1 MKQQPDYDYIL
12 KDIPVFSG
20 LSPKQHAYVKQKARF
35 LEFKKGQVIYK
46 EGAAPSFYY
55 CVIRGRVAVS
65 TQDRYGKQTI
75 LEHLHRGKYFGVI
88 SSLTG
93 EPHSVTA
100 KAINDALLLAIN
112 KDDFEMV
119 LRKVPQLAIELGR
132 VLSRRLKHK
141 DFNQKIVFESTII
154 SVLSSYPQAGKTVY
168 ASNLAFGISR
178 EAHKRVIILDIC
190 PPKKIH
196 RLPRVLGMRGAYRVF
211 NLSSKI
217 VSAAQFKEYILKDS
231 FGIDL
236 MYMTYAHDDPLWQNA
251 VVEILSRLVNEYH
264 YCIIDLPTTREQTV
278 LNILNQAD
286 IIHILTSSRT
296 LDLRSTRNLLNT
308 LDEDFHFPEQK
319 IKIVLN
325 ATRQKCIA
333 SEDTLKLLGHD
344 IYASLPRIEA
354 RASGRVVIEDPQSPY
369 SKVMRRIARQEGD
382 CLVGLALGVGAAYGL
397 CHIGVLKVLEEEKI
411 PIDVIS
417 GASIGSVIASLWA
430 TGRSS
435 AEILHITQEF
445 RQPQYI
451 LNLLDFTLPL
461 QGFIKGNKLYSF
473 LKKYLGNMTFY
484 DVRIPLKIVASDVKR
499 RESLVLERGSLVDA
513 IMASCSMPGIFM
525 PFKMKGQM
533 LFDGGVLSP
542 LPTEPLIEMGVK
554 RIIAVNVTP
563 SREDIKRQYDAVKDD
578 IDGDTTTVHGREWF
592 DLKRYFKEKFKTN
605 ILDFIF
611 SSFEIMQSEVAQKE
625 AQLADVVLHPNLSG
639 LHWLALHKSDAFAKR
654 GEEEARSHI
663 DMIKQLIS

>member
-1 MKQQPDYDYIL
+1 MKRQTNYDYIL
-12 KDIPVFSG
+12 KEIPIFAT
-20 LSPKQHAYVKQKARF
+20 LSPKQQAYIKQKAKF

-46 EGAAPSFYY
+46 EGASPSFFY
-55 CVIRGRVAVS
+55 CIIRGRIAVS
-65 TQDRYGKQTI
+65 TQDRYGKQTT

-93 EPHSVTA
+93 ELHSVTA
-100 KAINDALLLAIN
+100 RAINDALLLAIN
-112 KDDFEMV
+112 KDDFEAA

-132 VLSRRLKHK
+132 ALSRRLKHK

-190 PPKKIH
+190 PPEKIH
-196 RLPRVLGMRGAYRVF
+196 RLPRVLGMRGAYRVC
-211 NLSSKI
+211 NLSSRI
-217 VSAAQFKEYILKDS
+217 VSTSQFKEYILKDN

-236 MYMTYAHDDPLWQNA
+236 MYMTYAHDDDLWQKS

-264 YCIIDLPTTREQTV
+264 YVIIDLPTTREQAV

-286 IIHILTSSRT
+286 IIHILTSPRAI
-296 LDLRSTRNLLNT
+296 DVRSTRILLKT
-308 LDEDFHFPEQK
+308 LDEEFHFPEQK

-325 ATRQKCIA
+325 TARQA
-333 SEDTLKLLGHD
+333 RVTPEDTLKLLGHD
-344 IYASLPRIEA
+344 IYASLPRIET
-354 RASGRVVIEDPQSPY
+354 RASGRVVLENPQSPY

-397 CHIGVLKVLEEEKI
+397 CHIGVLKVLEDEKI

-435 AEILHITQEF
+435 AEILRITQEF
-445 RQPQYI
+445 SQPQYI
-451 LNLLDFTLPL
+451 FNLLDFTLPL
-461 QGFIKGNKLYSF
+461 QGFIKGNKLYGF

-563 SREDIKRQYDAVKDD
+563 SRDDIKRQYEEAKDD
-578 IDGDTTTVHGREWF
+578 INDDTTTVHAREWF
-592 DLKRYFKEKFKTN
+592 DLKRYFQEKFKTN

-625 AQLADVVLHPNLSG
+625 AQLADVVLHPNLAG

-654 GEEEARSHI
+654 GEEEARRHI
-663 DMIKQLIS
+663 EKIKQLIA

>member
-1 MKQQPDYDYIL
+1 MKRATDYDYIL
-12 KDIPVFSG
+12 REMPVFAE
-20 LSPKQHAYVKQKARF
+20 LLPKQLAHITQRASF

-46 EGAAPSFYY
+46 EGSDPSFFY
-55 CVIRGRVAVS
+55 CIIRGRVAVS

-88 SSLTG
+88 SCFTG

-100 KAINDALLLAIN
+100 RAINDALLLTI
-112 KDDFEMV
+112 KKSDFEDI
-119 LRKVPQLAIELGR
+119 LRKVPQLAIELGKA
-132 VLSRRLKHK
+132 LSRRLKHK

-154 SVLSSYPQAGKTVY
+154 SILSSYPQAGKTVY
-168 ASNLAFGISR
+168 ASNLALGISR

-190 PPKKIH
+190 PPEKIH
-196 RLPRVLGMRGAYRVF
+196 RLPRVLGMRQPYRVF
-211 NLSSKI
+211 NLSSRI
-217 VSAAQFKEYILKDS
+217 TSSSQFKDYILKDAS
-231 FGIDL
+231 GIDL
-236 MYMTYAHDDPLWQNA
+236 MYVTYTHNDSFWQKA
-251 VVEILSRLVNEYH
+251 AVEILSRLVNEYH
-264 YCIIDLPTTREQTV
+264 YVIIDLPSTREQSV

-286 IIHILTSSRT
+286 IIHILTSPRS
-296 LDLRSTRNLLNT
+296 LDVRSTRILTKT
-308 LDEDFHFPEQK
+308 LDEEFHFPVQK
-319 IKIVLN
+319 IKIILN
-325 ATRQKCIA
+325 AARRSRLPQ
-333 SEDTLKLLGHD
+333 EDTLKLLGQD
-344 IYASLPRIEA
+344 IYASLPHTET
-354 RASGRVVIEDPQSPY
+354 RAAGRVVIENPASAY
-369 SKVMRRIARQEGD
+369 AKVMRRIARQEGD

-397 CHIGVLKVLEEEKI
+397 CHIGVLKVLEDEKI

-435 AEILHITQEF
+435 AEILRITQEF
-445 RQPQYI
+445 RQPKYI

-484 DVRIPLKIVASDVKR
+484 DVKIPLKIVASDVKR
-499 RESLVLERGSLVDA
+499 RETLVLERGTLVDA

-563 SREDIKRQYDAVKDD
+563 SREDIKRQYEAAKND
-578 IDGDTTTVHGREWF
+578 IDGDQTTVHGKEWF
-592 DLKRYFKEKFKTN
+592 NLKQYFQEKFKTN

-625 AQLADVVLHPNLSG
+625 AQMADVVLHPDLTG
-639 LHWLALHKSDAFAKR
+639 LHWLALHRSDAFAKR
-654 GEEEARSHI
+654 GEEEARRHI
-663 DMIKQLIS
+663 EKIRQLIS

>member
-1 MKQQPDYDYIL
+1 MKRQTDYDYIL
-12 KDIPVFSG
+12 KEIPIFSA
-20 LSPKQHAYVKQKARF
+20 LSPKQQAYIKRKARF

-46 EGAAPSFYY
+46 EGAAPSFFY
-55 CVIRGRVAVS
+55 CIIRGRIAVS
-65 TQDRYGKQTI
+65 TQDRYGKQTT

-100 KAINDALLLAIN
+100 RAINDALLLAIN
-112 KDDFEMV
+112 KDEFEAV
-119 LRKVPQLAIELGR
+119 LRKVPQIAIELGR
-132 VLSRRLKHK
+132 ALSRRLRHK
-141 DFNQKIVFESTII
+141 DVNQKIVFESTII

-190 PPKKIH
+190 PPEKIH
-196 RLPRVLGMRGAYRVF
+196 RLPRMLGMRGPYRVC
-211 NLSSKI
+211 NLSSRI
-217 VSAAQFKEYILKDS
+217 VSTSQFKDYILKDS

-236 MYMTYAHDDPLWQNA
+236 MYVTYAHDDPLWQKS

-264 YCIIDLPTTREQTV
+264 YCIIDLPTTREQSV

-286 IIHILTSSRT
+286 IIHILTSPRP
-296 LDLRSTRNLLNT
+296 LDLRSTRILLKT
-308 LDEDFHFPEQK
+308 LDEEFHFPASK
-319 IKIVLN
+319 IKLVLN
-325 ATRQKCIA
+325 ATRQSRIPP
-333 SEDTLKLLGHD
+333 EDTLKLLGHD

-354 RASGRVVIEDPQSPY
+354 RASGRVVLQNPQSPY
-369 SKVMRRIARQEGD
+369 SKVIRRIARQEGD

-411 PIDVIS
+411 PVDVIS

-435 AEILHITQEF
+435 AEILRITQEF

-461 QGFIKGNKLYSF
+461 QGFIKGNKLYGF

-499 RESLVLERGSLVDA
+499 RESLVIERGSLVDA

-525 PFKMKGQM
+525 PFKLKGQL

-542 LPTEPLIEMGVK
+542 LPTEPLIEMGIK
-554 RIIAVNVTP
+554 RIMAVNVTP
-563 SREDIKRQYDAVKDD
+563 SRDDIKKQYESVKDD
-578 IDGDTTTVHGREWF
+578 IDGDATTAHGREWF
-592 DLKRYFKEKFKTN
+592 NIKRYFQEKFKTN

-625 AQLADVVLHPNLSG
+625 ARLADVVLHPDLSG
-639 LHWLALHKSDAFAKR
+639 LHWLALHRSDAFAKR
-654 GEEEARSHI
+654 GEEEARRHI
-663 DMIKQLIS
+663 DKIKQLIS